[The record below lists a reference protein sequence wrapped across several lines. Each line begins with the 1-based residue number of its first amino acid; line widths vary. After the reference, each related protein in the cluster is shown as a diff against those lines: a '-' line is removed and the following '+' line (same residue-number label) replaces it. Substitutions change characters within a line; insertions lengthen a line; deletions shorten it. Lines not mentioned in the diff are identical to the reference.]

1 MNNTPT
7 PDDDKP
13 LAEEPRRADKPV
25 GVKLVLASIF
35 LLAYVGYLVYVGF
48 SDPR

>member
-1 MNNTPT
+1 MNDTRI

-13 LAEEPRRADKPV
+13 LADEPRRSDKPV
-25 GVKLVLASIF
+25 GVKLVLASFI

>member
-1 MNNTPT
+1 MKDAPIPN
-7 PDDDKP
+7 DDKP
-13 LAEEPRRADKPV
+13 FVDEPRRSDKPV

-35 LLAYVGYLVYVGF
+35 LLAYVGYLIYVGF